1 MKIIIMKKEKVILL
15 FRSSLFEL
23 SGEMMNGVYEYA
35 SAHGWHV
42 QMVEHGAA
50 RADSG
55 SSNAVDPGAL
65 VRQAFD
71 TGNLS

>member
-1 MKIIIMKKEKVILL
+1 MKKDLTILL

-23 SGEMMNGVYEYA
+23 SEDMTNGIYDYA
-35 SAHGWHV
+35 RGRDWHV

-50 RADSG
+50 RTDG
-55 SSNAVDPGAL
+55 GVPAVADPGAL

-71 TGNLS
+71 SWKPSGCIV